1 VAEWLRRCIRNALG
15 FPAQVR
21 VLSATYAFAGTGS
34 HFFSNNRI
42 HNAYLQDTTIAS
54 GNEKNRKSKTSDA
67 MCVFECLCC
76 GGTITIMGGLQATAP
91 PHSFQVAE
99 LKALTMVMMSLPTDA
114 ACFIVTDST
123 AALGKFLHVR
133 DHMYHSPRW
142 KTGRVIGERN

>member
-1 VAEWLRRCIRNALG
+1 
-15 FPAQVR
+15 
-21 VLSATYAFAGTGS
+21 
-34 HFFSNNRI
+34 
-42 HNAYLQDTTIAS
+42 
-54 GNEKNRKSKTSDA
+54 
-67 MCVFECLCC
+67 
-76 GGTITIMGGLQATAP
+76 MGGLQATAP

-142 KTGRVIGERN
+142 KTGRVIGGISKSLTVQLEKEIEKSMTSTTDNARTPTL